1 MLKFDRKK
9 IEIAIIIISIGIAL
23 RIALLDYP
31 NIEPV
36 LPLALLAGYIL
47 GRWYALIVPLVM
59 MLLSD
64 WIVYVLN
71 YGELYTL
78 EFIIGLTFFTWSGMV
93 IAGYI
98 GQQVKPRLLLRMG
111 NLAVFTGIGL
121 VTVLVYDAWTM
132 IGWWLIGVS
141 SWELILAGQVT
152 FTIYHILSTLIFVPL
167 FGTGYLYIK
176 EYGIPD
182 LNNWKKDTEA
192 PDEETQKAFYP

>member
-1 MLKFDRKK
+1 MVKIDRKK
-9 IEIAIIIISIGIAL
+9 LEIATIIISIGIAL

-64 WIVYVLN
+64 WIVYVLK
-71 YGELYTL
+71 YGELYSL
-78 EFIIGLTFFTWSGMV
+78 EFIIGLTFFTWSGMAL
-93 IAGYI
+93 AGYI
-98 GQQVKPRLLLRMG
+98 GQQVKPRMILRMG

-121 VTVLVYDAWTM
+121 VTVLVYDVWTM
-132 IGWWLIGVS
+132 TGWWLIGVS
-141 SWELILAGQVT
+141 SWETILAGQVM

-182 LNNWKKDTEA
+182 LKGWKKEVET
-192 PDEETQKAFYP
+192 PDEET